1 MSPAPTLAAN
11 AKANAKVNLFLAVQG
26 RRRDG
31 YHEIATVLQNI
42 SLADDLVVA
51 EGPGPRDHIV
61 VEFEPWLGKVA
72 IAEEQNLVL
81 RAALL
86 VRERTA
92 DNGAVEVHL
101 HKRIPLGA
109 GLGGGSADAACAL
122 IALNRLWMA
131 GLSEA
136 ELGRVG
142 AELGSD
148 VPFCLVGGTA
158 LATGRGEVVSRV
170 EAPQSLWFV
179 LGMSSEPLST
189 AAVYQGWSPGAPVH
203 NPEPLLEVLAAGD
216 PEGLAGLLHNDLE
229 EVAFELR
236 PELPRAKAALLEAGA
251 LGASLSGSGPTLFA
265 LAESEA
271 HAHEVAAG
279 VEGVFESVAAVSSR
293 PACVESATGLGV
305 PR

>member
-1 MSPAPTLAAN
+1 LSPAPTLA
-11 AKANAKVNLFLAVQG
+11 ANAKVNLFLAVQG
-26 RRRDG
+26 RRWDG
-31 YHEIATVLQNI
+31 YHEIATVLQNV

-51 EGPGPRDHIV
+51 EGPGPRDHIE
-61 VEFEPWLGKVA
+61 VEFEPWLGEVA

-92 DNGAVEVHL
+92 DKGAVEVHL

-109 GLGGGSADAACAL
+109 GLGGGSADAAGAL

-136 ELGRVG
+136 ELGRLG

-189 AAVYQGWSPGAPVH
+189 AAVYRGWSPGAPVH
-203 NPEPLLEVLAAGD
+203 NPEPLLEVLSAGD
-216 PEGLAGLLHNDLE
+216 PACLSGLLHNDLE

-279 VEGVFESVAAVSSR
+279 VEGVFERVAAVSSR
-293 PACVESATGLGV
+293 PACVVVG
-305 PR
+305 

>member
-1 MSPAPTLAAN
+1 MSPAPTLAAT
-11 AKANAKVNLFLAVQG
+11 ARVNAKVNLFLAVQR

-31 YHEIATVLQNI
+31 YHEIVTVLQNV

-51 EGPGPRDHIV
+51 EGPGPGDHIE
-61 VEFEPWLGKVA
+61 VEYQPWLSKVA

-86 VRERTA
+86 LRERTA
-92 DNGAVEVHL
+92 DKGAVEAHL
-101 HKRIPLGA
+101 QKRIPLGA
-109 GLGGGSADAACAL
+109 GLGGGSADAAGAL
-122 IALNRLWMA
+122 IALNRLWAA

-148 VPFCLVGGTA
+148 VPYCLVGGTA

-189 AAVYQGWSPGAPVH
+189 AVVYRGWFPGAPVH
-203 NPEPLLEVLAAGD
+203 NPERLLEVLAAGD
-216 PEGLAGLLHNDLE
+216 PAGLAGLLHNDLE

-236 PELPRAKAALLEAGA
+236 PELARAKAALLEAGA

-279 VEGVFESVAAVSSR
+279 VEGVFERVTAVSSR
-293 PACVESATGLGV
+293 PACVELLAL